1 MTSIER
7 IVEYT
12 NIPVEPFDEG
22 NNNLSKTWPQTGEI
36 TLQNVSLSYD
46 KNLPDVL
53 KNISLNIRP
62 GEKVG
67 IVGRTGAGKSS
78 FFQIL
83 FRMYEPNGLILIDGV
98 DIKTLKLTDLRSKLT
113 IIPVSLFF
121 VYISIIFFVIIK
133 LYNYSKSLFCSRE
146 R

>member
-12 NIPVEPFDEG
+12 NIPPEPLNVG
-22 NNNLSKTWPQTGEI
+22 QKNLDKAWPQSGEI
-36 TLQNVSLSYD
+36 KLQNVSLSYD

-98 DIKTLKLTDLRSKLT
+98 DIRALKLTDLRTKLT
-113 IIPVSLFF
+113 IIPVSLLI
-121 VYISIIFFVIIK
+121 YLS
-133 LYNYSKSLFCSRE
+133 YQFCQFQ
-146 R
+146 

>member
-12 NIPVEPFDEG
+12 KIPSEPLDEG
-22 NNNLSKTWPQTGEI
+22 DDIADDTWPQNGEI
-36 TLQNVSLSYD
+36 TLKEVSLSYD

-53 KNISLNIRP
+53 KSISLHIRP

-83 FRMYEPNGLILIDGV
+83 FRMYEATGSIVIDGI
-98 DIKTLKLTDLRSKLT
+98 DIRSLKLTELRKKLT
-113 IIPVSLFF
+113 IIPVTL
-121 VYISIIFFVIIK
+121 
-133 LYNYSKSLFCSRE
+133 
-146 R
+146 

>member
-12 NIPVEPFDEG
+12 NIPSEPLNQG
-22 NNNLSKTWPQTGEI
+22 NEITDKSWPNAGEI
-36 TLQNVSLSYD
+36 VLDQVSLSYD
-46 KNLPDVL
+46 ENLPDVL
-53 KNISLNIRP
+53 KKISLYINP

-83 FRMYEPNGLILIDGV
+83 FRMYEPKGLILIDGV
-98 DIKTLKLTDLRSKLT
+98 NTRKLKLLDLREKLT
-113 IIPVSLFF
+113 IIPVI
-121 VYISIIFFVIIK
+121 YK
-133 LYNYSKSLFCSRE
+133 N
-146 R
+146 

>member
-1 MTSIER
+1 MTSVER

-12 NIPVEPFDEG
+12 DIPAEPLNIGDEVG
-22 NNNLSKTWPQTGEI
+22 DEKWPQNGEI
-36 TLQNVSLSYD
+36 TLKDVSLSYD

-83 FRMYEPNGLILIDGV
+83 FRMYEPTGSIVIDGI
-98 DIKTLKLTDLRSKLT
+98 DICKLKLTELRKKLT
-113 IIPVSLFF
+113 IIPVRRFLL
-121 VYISIIFFVIIK
+121 V
-133 LYNYSKSLFCSRE
+133 
-146 R
+146 

>member
-12 NIPVEPFDEG
+12 EILPEPLNIGATPDDD
-22 NNNLSKTWPQTGEI
+22 KWPQNGEI
-36 TLQNVSLSYD
+36 TLKNVSLSYD
-46 KNLPDVL
+46 ENLPDVL
-53 KNISLNIRP
+53 KNISLNIKP

-83 FRMYEPNGLILIDGV
+83 FRMYEPSGSIVIDGI
-98 DIKTLKLTDLRSKLT
+98 DIRTLKLTELRKKLT
-113 IIPVSLFF
+113 IIPV
-121 VYISIIFFVIIK
+121 
-133 LYNYSKSLFCSRE
+133 
-146 R
+146 

>member
-12 NIPVEPFDEG
+12 NMPSEPLYVGEKKPDK
-22 NNNLSKTWPQTGEI
+22 NWPQTGEI
-36 TLQNVSLSYD
+36 SLRNVSLSYD

-53 KNISLNIRP
+53 KGISLDIKP

-83 FRMYEPNGLILIDGV
+83 FRMYEPTGLILIDGV
-98 DIKTLKLTDLRSKLT
+98 DISKLKLTDLRTKLT
-113 IIPVSLFF
+113 IIPVWVLP
-121 VYISIIFFVIIK
+121 
-133 LYNYSKSLFCSRE
+133 L
-146 R
+146 

>member
-12 NIPVEPFDEG
+12 NIPAEPFDSG
-22 NNNLSKTWPQTGEI
+22 KIASDKQWPQKGEI
-36 TLQNVSLSYD
+36 LLKDVCLSYD

-53 KNISLNIRP
+53 KSISLKINS

-78 FFQIL
+78 FFQVL
-83 FRMYEPNGLILIDGV
+83 FRMYEPRGSIIIDGEE
-98 DIKTLKLTDLRSKLT
+98 IKDLKLTHLRSRLT
-113 IIPVSLFF
+113 IIPVYSEIDTRLF
-121 VYISIIFFVIIK
+121 VLMS
-133 LYNYSKSLFCSRE
+133 
-146 R
+146 